1 MMAFAQ
7 DMYHDVMHLDLDFSS
22 FDLIS
27 CYIFYAQVNKFKL

>member
-22 FDLIS
+22 FDLIIAT
-27 CYIFYAQVNKFKL
+27 IFCAQVNKLKL